1 MSEARAGHVA
11 CTHSL
16 ATHVAVAACLAQ
28 CMPCEEE
35 ARPQHRPLI
44 HSCGQSPVSAASV
57 SDSGEPPHQH
67 TLQHFGCPCCNQ
79 AVWQGQQAR
88 QVGCAGGAVDMRVAQ
103 ACRGPGGAGRGSA
116 GHCGAVRCGE
126 GRQAQATR
134 GNAVVSVGCGGWNTL
149 LD

>member
-1 MSEARAGHVA
+1 
-11 CTHSL
+11 
-16 ATHVAVAACLAQ
+16 
-28 CMPCEEE
+28 
-35 ARPQHRPLI
+35 
-44 HSCGQSPVSAASV
+44 
-57 SDSGEPPHQH
+57 
-67 TLQHFGCPCCNQ
+67 
-79 AVWQGQQAR
+79 
-88 QVGCAGGAVDMRVAQ
+88 VDMRVAQ